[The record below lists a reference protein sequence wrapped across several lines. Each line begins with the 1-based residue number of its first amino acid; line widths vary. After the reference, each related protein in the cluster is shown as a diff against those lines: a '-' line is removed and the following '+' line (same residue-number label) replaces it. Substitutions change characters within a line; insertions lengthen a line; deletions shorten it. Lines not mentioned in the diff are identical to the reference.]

1 MSMTCSGNETL
12 HFGIIWLMTQKEQ
25 VIEAL
30 RQHDGF
36 ATFVELYHWVDVS
49 NWKTKTAAASIRRIV
64 QENHS
69 IFYRIVPGQWGLV
82 SMRKQIESS
91 GADAR
96 DPKYTHGYYQ
106 GLLVDIG
113 NTEHY
118 MTYVPPAD
126 RNRPYSQSK
135 LGDKTT
141 LRQIYEFTGQKIL
154 RKAKTVDTIWFNCR
168 EMPDSFFEVEHTTD
182 IQHSLD
188 KFYELQDFNAKFFI
202 VSDMANKEHFN
213 DLLSYSHYREIRKR
227 VEFCDY
233 ARLYRYYQ
241 IKMEESGMVL

>member
-1 MSMTCSGNETL
+1 
-12 HFGIIWLMTQKEQ
+12 
-25 VIEAL
+25 
-30 RQHDGF
+30 
-36 ATFVELYHWVDVS
+36 
-49 NWKTKTAAASIRRIV
+49 
-64 QENHS
+64 
-69 IFYRIVPGQWGLV
+69 
-82 SMRKQIESS
+82 MRKQIENS

-113 NTEHY
+113 NAEHY

-202 VSDMANKEHFN
+202 VSDLSNEAHFN
-213 DLLSYSHYREIRKR
+213 DLLSYSHYREICKR
-227 VEFCDY
+227 VEFRDY
-233 ARLYRYYQ
+233 AWLYRYYRL
-241 IKMEESGMVL
+241 KMEVSGMAL

>member
-1 MSMTCSGNETL
+1 
-12 HFGIIWLMTQKEQ
+12 MTQKEQ
-25 VIEAL
+25 VIAAL
-30 RQHDGF
+30 EKCGGF
-36 ATFVELYHWVDVS
+36 ATFTELYRLVDTS
-49 NWKTKTAAASIRRIV
+49 RWGTRTAAATIRRIV
-64 QENHS
+64 QQDAKC
-69 IFYRIVPGQWGLV
+69 FYRIVPGQWGLV

-96 DPKYTHGYYQ
+96 NPKYTHGYYQ

-113 NTEHY
+113 NAEHY

-126 RNRPYSQSK
+126 RNRQYSQSK

-202 VSDMANKEHFN
+202 VSDLANKAHFD
-213 DLLSYSHYREIRKR
+213 DLLSYSHYREICKR
-227 VEFCDY
+227 VEFRDY
-233 ARLYRYYQ
+233 AWLYKYYRL
-241 IKMEESGMVL
+241 KMEVSGMML

>member
-1 MSMTCSGNETL
+1 
-12 HFGIIWLMTQKEQ
+12 MTQKEQ
-25 VIEAL
+25 VIAAL
-30 RQHDGF
+30 EKCGGF
-36 ATFVELYHWVDVS
+36 ATFAELYRLVDTS
-49 NWKTKTAAASIRRIV
+49 RWGTKTAAATIRRIV
-64 QENHS
+64 QQDS
-69 IFYRIVPGQWGLV
+69 KCFYRIVPGQWGLV
-82 SMRKQIESS
+82 SMRKQIENS

-113 NTEHY
+113 NAEHY

-202 VSDMANKEHFN
+202 VSDLSNKAHFN
-213 DLLSYSHYREIRKR
+213 DLLSYSHYREICKR
-227 VEFCDY
+227 VEFRDY
-233 ARLYRYYQ
+233 AWLYRYYRL
-241 IKMEESGMVL
+241 KMEVSGMAL

>member
-1 MSMTCSGNETL
+1 
-12 HFGIIWLMTQKEQ
+12 
-25 VIEAL
+25 
-30 RQHDGF
+30 
-36 ATFVELYHWVDVS
+36 
-49 NWKTKTAAASIRRIV
+49 
-64 QENHS
+64 
-69 IFYRIVPGQWGLV
+69 
-82 SMRKQIESS
+82 MRKQIESS
-91 GADAR
+91 GADACN
-96 DPKYTHGYYQ
+96 PKYTHGYYQ

-113 NTEHY
+113 NAEHY

-126 RNRPYSQSK
+126 RNRQYSQSK

-202 VSDMANKEHFN
+202 VSDLANKAHFD
-213 DLLSYSHYREIRKR
+213 DLLSYSHYRDICKR
-227 VEFCDY
+227 VEFRDY
-233 ARLYRYYQ
+233 AWLYKYYRL
-241 IKMEESGMVL
+241 KMEVSGMVL

>member
-1 MSMTCSGNETL
+1 
-12 HFGIIWLMTQKEQ
+12 MTQKEQ
-25 VIEAL
+25 VIAAL
-30 RQHDGF
+30 EKCGGF
-36 ATFVELYHWVDVS
+36 ATFAELYRLVDTS
-49 NWKTKTAAASIRRIV
+49 RWGTKTAAATIRRIV
-64 QENHS
+64 QQDAKC
-69 IFYRIVPGQWGLV
+69 FYRIVPGQWGLV

-96 DPKYTHGYYQ
+96 DSKYTHGYYQ

-113 NTEHY
+113 NAEHY

-126 RNRPYSQSK
+126 RNRQYSQSK

-141 LRQIYEFTGQKIL
+141 LRQIYEFTGKKIL

-202 VSDMANKEHFN
+202 VSDVANKAHFD
-213 DLLSYSHYREIRKR
+213 DLLSYSHYREICKR
-227 VEFCDY
+227 VVFRDY
-233 ARLYRYYQ
+233 AWLYKYYRL
-241 IKMEESGMVL
+241 KMEVSGMVL

>member
-1 MSMTCSGNETL
+1 
-12 HFGIIWLMTQKEQ
+12 MTQKEQ
-25 VIEAL
+25 VIAAL
-30 RQHDGF
+30 EKCGGF
-36 ATFVELYHWVDVS
+36 ATFAELDRLVDTS
-49 NWKTKTAAASIRRIV
+49 RWGTKTAAATIRRIV
-64 QENHS
+64 QQDAKC
-69 IFYRIVPGQWGLV
+69 FYRIVPGQWGLV
-82 SMRKQIESS
+82 SMRKQIENS

-113 NTEHY
+113 NAEHY

-126 RNRPYSQSK
+126 RNRPYSKSK

-202 VSDMANKEHFN
+202 VSDLSNKAHFN
-213 DLLSYSHYREIRKR
+213 DLLSYSHYREICKR
-227 VEFCDY
+227 VEFRDY
-233 ARLYRYYQ
+233 AWLYRYYRL
-241 IKMEESGMVL
+241 KMEVSGMAL

>member
-1 MSMTCSGNETL
+1 
-12 HFGIIWLMTQKEQ
+12 MTQKEQ
-25 VIEAL
+25 VIAAL
-30 RQHDGF
+30 EKCGGF
-36 ATFVELYHWVDVS
+36 ATFAELYRLVDTS
-49 NWKTKTAAASIRRIV
+49 RWGTKTAAATIRRIV
-64 QENHS
+64 QQDVKC
-69 IFYRIVPGQWGLV
+69 FYRIVPGQWGLV

-91 GADAR
+91 GADAC

-113 NTEHY
+113 NAEHY

-126 RNRPYSQSK
+126 RNRQYSQSK

-141 LRQIYEFTGQKIL
+141 LRRIYEFTGQKIL

-202 VSDMANKEHFN
+202 VSDLANKERFN
-213 DLLSYSHYREIRKR
+213 DLLSYSHYREICKR
-227 VEFCDY
+227 VEFRDY
-233 ARLYRYYQ
+233 AWLYRYYRL
-241 IKMEESGMVL
+241 KMEVSGMVL

>member
-1 MSMTCSGNETL
+1 
-12 HFGIIWLMTQKEQ
+12 MTQKEQ
-25 VIEAL
+25 VIAAL
-30 RQHDGF
+30 EKCGGF
-36 ATFVELYHWVDVS
+36 ATFAELYRLVDTS
-49 NWKTKTAAASIRRIV
+49 RWGTKTAAATIRRIV
-64 QENHS
+64 QQDAKC
-69 IFYRIVPGQWGLV
+69 FYRIVPGQWGLV

-113 NTEHY
+113 NAEHY

-126 RNRPYSQSK
+126 CNRPYSQSK

-202 VSDMANKEHFN
+202 VSDLSNKAHFN
-213 DLLSYSHYREIRKR
+213 DLLSYSHYREICKR
-227 VEFCDY
+227 VEFRDY
-233 ARLYRYYQ
+233 AWLYRYYRL
-241 IKMEESGMVL
+241 KMEVSGMAL